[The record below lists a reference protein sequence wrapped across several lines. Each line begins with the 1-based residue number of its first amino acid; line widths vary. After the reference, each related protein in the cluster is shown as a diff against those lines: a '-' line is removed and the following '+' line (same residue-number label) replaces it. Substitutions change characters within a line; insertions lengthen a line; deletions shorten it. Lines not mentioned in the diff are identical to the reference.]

1 MLKLNSEKLSS
12 IISDVNSFYEK
23 TENISVLSKN
33 EFESIKSKTLTII
46 EDTKSITLP
55 SSISTKLNRLSLI
68 LNGRTKTLNDLT
80 LSENG
85 LIKAFEYTP
94 VINNR
99 KYFTK
104 DDGVIS
110 KFTNVSFGKVLG
122 VDKRH
127 QGLTDDISDYDGKS
141 ILSLSKDPKV
151 PQKNYL
157 HNIDIKDKYS
167 TLFDFRL
174 NRFPVKTHNKK
185 GITKQYTSRR
195 SDLISF
201 NYESVKKNI
210 GNSISFGAM
219 APYGVNFSKKVP
231 PIKPNQ
237 HNQEYFLKAVYQKDY
252 SPFSIAAS
260 ITYEKNKKLSVYTDY
275 KFELGKF
282 YNVRLDVE
290 FVNESKEY
298 IEGFKNTIDT
308 ALTDAKTFTYDGV
321 TYSIGGDIE
330 KQVQPILYSLRE
342 QVKPFEYALQTSKEY
357 FTFENKNYNTIQDA
371 ELELDNFRQY
381 SKEYS
386 NSFNYVIDTAIE
398 TFSINGATYNTIQ
411 DAQDYWSDYSDRFNY
426 VIDTSNECFTYA
438 GYNYNTIKDANEE
451 RQKRLNVLTQ
461 LTDDWS
467 NYQNNYD
474 TSTLNKNS
482 LFTDND
488 LPLFTSTYTSGTIS
502 NTLTYNSIGAVQ
514 NAISTKSNAI
524 IELEKAIQ
532 IQTGLINNDNFVDNP
547 ITFNG
552 VTYTSN
558 NEESARELAQNEMI
572 RLEVIYNDAIQ
583 NRQNL
588 IDEDLYYYSYSNS
601 VTYDNVT
608 YTIQDAYNALG
619 TFNMFSESY
628 ISDFENLIGRV
639 RENVNR
645 GNYSS
650 SSFMYDG
657 ISYSNR
663 SGDKNYEPTDAK
675 LSELLMVYNNYN
687 KTIKALFE
695 IKAKEFE
702 SKMRNNQILVSYSG
716 EIYPYEEAL
725 KSYKELS
732 VLLSGYSKF
741 GKNNLYKFTLYVDG
755 NKQKISS
762 TLNKV
767 WGDKAKFLTK
777 RGLIAKRPGFN
788 KIGSQEVLYH
798 LFGNRKDK
806 AVAVEVGQP
815 KEGPDLRKLL
825 DRGIITDYSFSHI
838 VKKLEFGKLV
848 SVDTVPYKVKFKP
861 NYIDTNSL
869 ITNIYTDKQPEAEGL
884 PNEMPYI
891 TQEQLIGNIKNFRE
905 LVKNYNRDLKLT
917 ESTKYKKLYNNYLY
931 KTNNGVDF
939 GNVSV
944 YYSKQ
949 KPKLSIIALD
959 QNKLYGD
966 EFIFEGTEFK
976 VKGLMKGDSVDLV
989 TLSSIGTIEDADYTH
1004 NGNIPVKG
1012 KAVEDT
1018 IVDIVE
1024 GPRKES
1030 GIIKDGYLIR
1040 PSNAQG
1046 TGLNKYDIHY
1056 NIGILR
1062 VYQGDKKTGPRI
1074 PHPSRP

>member
-12 IISDVNSFYEK
+12 IISDVNSLYEK
-23 TENISVLSKN
+23 TENISDLSKK

-46 EDTKSITLP
+46 KDTKSITLP

-68 LNGRTKTLNDLT
+68 VNGHTKTLNDLT

-99 KYFTK
+99 NYFTK
-104 DDGVIS
+104 DNGIIA

-174 NRFPVKTHNKK
+174 NRFPVKTHNKN

-210 GNSISFGAM
+210 GNNISFGAM
-219 APYGVNFSKKVP
+219 APYGVDFSKKVP

-237 HNQEYFLKAVYQKDY
+237 PNQEYFLKAVYQKEY

-290 FVNESKEY
+290 FVNSSKEY
-298 IEGFKNTIDT
+298 IEGFKTAIDT
-308 ALTDAKTFTYDGV
+308 ALIDAKTFTYDGM
-321 TYSIGGDIE
+321 TYSIGDVE
-330 KQVQPILYSLRE
+330 KQVKPILESLRE
-342 QVKPFEYALQTSKEY
+342 PAKPFEYALQTSKEY

-371 ELELDNFRQY
+371 QVELDNYRQY
-381 SKEYS
+381 SEEYY
-386 NSFNYVIDTAIE
+386 NNFKYVISTAKE

-426 VIDTSNECFTYA
+426 AIDTSNECFTYA
-438 GYNYNTIKDANEE
+438 GYNYNTIRDAEVEN
-451 RQKRLNVLTQ
+451 QKKIDLLSQ
-461 LTDDWS
+461 LTDDWDD
-467 NYQNNYD
+467 YQNNYD
-474 TSTLNKNS
+474 ISNLKKNS

-488 LPLFTSTYTSGTIS
+488 LPLFTSTYTSGTTS
-502 NTLTYNSIGAVQ
+502 NTLTYNSVGAVQ
-514 NAISTKSNAI
+514 NAIASRDNAI
-524 IELEKAIQ
+524 IEFEKAIQ
-532 IQTGLINNDNFVDNP
+532 IQIGLVDNDNFIDNP
-547 ITFNG
+547 ITFDG

-558 NEESARELAQNEMI
+558 DEETARELAQNELY
-572 RLEVIYNDAIQ
+572 RLEIIYNDAIQ
-583 NRQNL
+583 NRENA
-588 IDEDLYYYSYSNS
+588 IDEGVDYYSNS

-608 YTIQDAYNALG
+608 YTIQEAYKALDN
-619 TFNMFSESY
+619 FNGFSKEYSNNFQKQ
-628 ISDFENLIGRV
+628 IERV
-639 RENVNR
+639 RGNVNN
-645 GNYSS
+645 GSYSS

-657 ISYSNR
+657 ISYSND
-663 SGDKNYEPTDAK
+663 SKSDSYSTTQDKLD
-675 LSELLMVYNNYN
+675 ELLITYNNYN
-687 KTIKALFE
+687 ENIKYISE
-695 IKAKEFE
+695 IKGKEFE
-702 SKMRNNQILVSYSG
+702 NKIRNNQILVSYSG
-716 EIYPYEEAL
+716 EIYTYEDAL
-725 KSYKELS
+725 KSYRELS
-732 VLLSGYSKF
+732 VLLSGYGKF

-806 AVAVEVGQP
+806 EVAVEADQP
-815 KEGPDLRKLL
+815 KEVGGVRPVPVRPDLRKLL

-848 SVDTVPYKVKFKP
+848 SIDTVPYKVKFKP

-869 ITNIYTDKQPEAEGL
+869 ITNIHTDIHPETEA
-884 PNEMPYI
+884 NEMPYI
-891 TQEQLIGNIKNFRE
+891 TQEQLLSNIEDFRE
-905 LVKNYNRDLKLT
+905 VIKKYNRHLKLT

-976 VKGLMKGDSVDLV
+976 VKGLMKGDSVDSV
-989 TLSSIGTIEDADYTH
+989 TLSSIGTTEDVASTH
-1004 NGNIPVKG
+1004 TGTPGPVVG
-1012 KAVEDT
+1012 SGV
-1018 IVDIVE
+1018 
-1024 GPRKES
+1024 

-1046 TGLNKYDIHY
+1046 TGLNKYDINY

-1062 VYQGDKKTGPRI
+1062 VYQDDSKTKK
-1074 PHPSRP
+1074 

>member
-1 MLKLNSEKLSS
+1 MSKVNSKKLSS
-12 IISDVNSFYEK
+12 IISDINSFYDK
-23 TENISVLSKN
+23 IENISDLSKK

-46 EDTKSITLP
+46 EDTKLITLP
-55 SSISTKLNRLSLI
+55 SNISTKLNTLSLI
-68 LNGRTKTLNDLT
+68 VNGHTKTLNDLT

-85 LIKAFEYTP
+85 LMKTFEYTP
-94 VINNR
+94 VLNNK

-104 DDGVIS
+104 DNGVIA

-127 QGLTDDISDYDGKS
+127 QGLIDDISDYDGKS
-141 ILSLSKDPKV
+141 ILSLIKNPKV

-157 HNIDIKDKYS
+157 HNIDIRDKYS

-201 NYESVKKNI
+201 NYESVKRNI

-219 APYGVNFSKKVP
+219 APYGVNFSEKIP

-237 HNQEYFLKAVYQKDY
+237 PNQEYFLKAVYQKSY

-290 FVNESKEY
+290 YVNESKEY
-298 IEGFKNTIDT
+298 IEGFKNVIDT
-308 ALTDAKTFTYDGV
+308 TLTDAKTFVYDGV
-321 TYSIGGDIE
+321 TYSIDDVE
-330 KQVQPILYSLRE
+330 KKVKPILESLRE
-342 QVKPFEYALQTSKEY
+342 QVKPFEYALKKSQEY

-371 ELELDNFRQY
+371 QVELDNFIQY
-381 SKEYS
+381 SEEYS
-386 NSFNYVIDTAIE
+386 NNFNYVISTAIE

-411 DAQDYWSDYSDRFNY
+411 DAQDYWVDYRDRFNY
-426 VIDTSNECFTYA
+426 AIDTANEKFTYA
-438 GYNYNTIKDANEE
+438 GYNYNTIQDAAEE

-461 LTDDWS
+461 LKDDWDYYQDTYDIS
-467 NYQNNYD
+467 NLRN
-474 TSTLNKNS
+474 NS

-488 LPLFTSTYTSGTIS
+488 LPVFKSTYTSGTTS
-502 NTLTYNSIGAVQ
+502 NTLTYNSIMAVESTIASRRRVIDIFSS
-514 NAISTKSNAI
+514 AIEEHR
-524 IELEKAIQ
+524 ELVD
-532 IQTGLINNDNFVDNP
+532 NDNFVNNP
-547 ITFNG
+547 ITFDG
-552 VTYTSN
+552 VTYTTTTD
-558 NEESARELAQNEMI
+558 EETARKLAQNELY
-572 RLEVIYNDAIQ
+572 RLEIIYNDAIKS
-583 NRQNL
+583 RVIA
-588 IDEDLYYYSYSNS
+588 IDEGLNYYSNS

-608 YTIQDAYNALG
+608 YTIKDAYNALEN
-619 TFNMFSESY
+619 FNGFSKDYTSG
-628 ISDFENLIGRV
+628 FEKKINLV
-639 RENVNR
+639 KDNVNN
-645 GNYSS
+645 GIYSS

-657 ISYSNR
+657 ISYSND
-663 SGDKNYEPTDAK
+663 SDSESYSTTQDKLD
-675 LSELLMVYNNYN
+675 ELLITYNNYN
-687 KTIKALFE
+687 ENIKYISE
-695 IKAKEFE
+695 IKSKEFE
-702 SKMRNNQILVSYSG
+702 SKIKNNKILVSYSG
-716 EIYPYEEAL
+716 EIYSYNDAL
-725 KSYKELS
+725 KSYRELS
-732 VLLSGYSKF
+732 VLLSGYGKF

-755 NKQKISS
+755 KKQRISS

-806 AVAVEVGQP
+806 EVAVEPIPVR
-815 KEGPDLRKLL
+815 PDLKKLL

-848 SVDTVPYKVKFKP
+848 SIDTVPYKVKFK
-861 NYIDTNSL
+861 NNFIDTNSL
-869 ITNIYTDKQPEAEGL
+869 ITNIYTDEKPEAEGL

-891 TQEQLIGNIKNFRE
+891 TKEELLSNIKDFRE
-905 LVKNYNRDLKLT
+905 VIKKYNRHLKLT

-939 GNVSV
+939 GDISV

-976 VKGLMKGDSVDLV
+976 VKGLMKGDSVDSV
-989 TLSSIGTIEDADYTH
+989 TLSSIGTTEDIASTH
-1004 NGNIPVKG
+1004 TGTPRPVVG
-1012 KAVEDT
+1012 SGV
-1018 IVDIVE
+1018 
-1024 GPRKES
+1024 

-1046 TGLNKYDIHY
+1046 TGLDKYDIHY

-1062 VYQGDKKTGPRI
+1062 VYQDANSKEKQAPLENQ
-1074 PHPSRP
+1074 

>member
-1 MLKLNSEKLSS
+1 MSKVNSKKLSS
-12 IISDVNSFYEK
+12 IISDINSFYDK
-23 TENISVLSKN
+23 IENISDLSKK

-46 EDTKSITLP
+46 EDTKLITLP
-55 SSISTKLNRLSLI
+55 SNISTKLNTLSLI
-68 LNGRTKTLNDLT
+68 VNGHTKTLNDLT

-85 LIKAFEYTP
+85 LMKTFEYTP
-94 VINNR
+94 VLNNK

-104 DDGVIS
+104 DNGVIA

-127 QGLTDDISDYDGKS
+127 QGLIDDISDYDGKS
-141 ILSLSKDPKV
+141 ILSLIKNPKV

-201 NYESVKKNI
+201 NYESVKRNI

-219 APYGVNFSKKVP
+219 APYGVNFSEKIP

-237 HNQEYFLKAVYQKDY
+237 PNQEYFLKAVYQKEY

-290 FVNESKEY
+290 FVNSSKEY
-298 IEGFKNTIDT
+298 IEGFKNVIDT
-308 ALTDAKTFTYDGV
+308 TLTDAKTFVYDGV
-321 TYSIGGDIE
+321 TYSIDDVE
-330 KQVQPILYSLRE
+330 KKVKPILESLRE
-342 QVKPFEYALQTSKEY
+342 QVKPFEYALKKSQEY

-371 ELELDNFRQY
+371 QVELDNFIQY
-381 SKEYS
+381 SEEYS
-386 NSFNYVIDTAIE
+386 NNFNYVISTAIE

-411 DAQDYWSDYSDRFNY
+411 DAQDYWVDYRDRFNY
-426 VIDTSNECFTYA
+426 AIDTANEKFTYA
-438 GYNYNTIKDANEE
+438 GYNYNTIQDANEE
-451 RQKRLNVLTQ
+451 RQKRLDILTQ
-461 LTDDWS
+461 LTDDWDD
-467 NYQNNYD
+467 YLDNYD
-474 TSTLNKNS
+474 ISNLRNNS

-488 LPLFTSTYTSGTIS
+488 LPVFKSTYTSGTTS
-502 NTLTYNSIGAVQ
+502 NTLTYNSIMAVES
-514 NAISTKSNAI
+514 AIASRRRVIVIFSSAI
-524 IELEKAIQ
+524 EEHRELVD
-532 IQTGLINNDNFVDNP
+532 NDNFVNNP
-547 ITFNG
+547 ITFDG
-552 VTYTSN
+552 VTYTTTTD
-558 NEESARELAQNEMI
+558 EETARKLAQNELY
-572 RLEVIYNDAIQ
+572 RLEIIYKDAIKSRVIAIQ
-583 NRQNL
+583 EGL
-588 IDEDLYYYSYSNS
+588 DYYSNS
-601 VTYDNVT
+601 VTYDNAT
-608 YTIQDAYNALG
+608 YNTIKDAYNALDNFN
-619 TFNMFSESY
+619 TFSKEYSNN
-628 ISDFENLIGRV
+628 FEKKIKLV
-639 RENVNR
+639 SENVNN
-645 GNYSS
+645 GIYSS

-657 ISYSNR
+657 ISYSND
-663 SGDKNYEPTDAK
+663 SDSESYSTTQDKLD
-675 LSELLMVYNNYN
+675 ELLITYNNYN
-687 KTIKALFE
+687 ENIKYISE
-695 IKAKEFE
+695 IKGKEFDT
-702 SKMRNNQILVSYSG
+702 KIRNNQILVSYSG
-716 EIYPYEEAL
+716 EIYSYNDAL
-725 KSYKELS
+725 DSYKKLS
-732 VLLSGYSKF
+732 LLLSGYGKF

-755 NKQKISS
+755 QKQRISS

-767 WGDKAKFLTK
+767 WGDKAKLLTK

-806 AVAVEVGQP
+806 EVAVEPIPVR
-815 KEGPDLRKLL
+815 PDLKKLL

-848 SVDTVPYKVKFKP
+848 SIDTVPYKVKFK
-861 NYIDTNSL
+861 NNFIDTNSL
-869 ITNIYTDKQPEAEGL
+869 ITNIYTDEKPEAEGL

-891 TQEQLIGNIKNFRE
+891 TKEELLSNIEDFRE
-905 LVKNYNRDLKLT
+905 VIKKYNRHLKLT

-939 GNVSV
+939 GDISV

-976 VKGLMKGDSVDLV
+976 VKGLMKGDSVDSV
-989 TLSSIGTIEDADYTH
+989 TLSSIGTNQDIDYTH
-1004 NGNIPVKG
+1004 TGKPGPVVG
-1012 KAVEDT
+1012 SGV
-1018 IVDIVE
+1018 
-1024 GPRKES
+1024 

-1062 VYQGDKKTGPRI
+1062 VYQDDSKAEESPQE
-1074 PHPSRP
+1074 